1 MVGYIELIIARHGYH
16 EEFSIKFSLD
26 ADNAVYHLEE
36 YIGEGVI
43 PKDPFS
49 INIINEFTKR
59 FGDRNLYRVTGRFH
73 ETIWCFDKD
82 PDAYV
87 DEIDEWLN

>member
-1 MVGYIELIIARHGYH
+1 M
-16 EEFSIKFSLD
+16 
-26 ADNAVYHLEE
+26 
-36 YIGEGVI
+36 I

-59 FGDRNLYRVTGRFH
+59 FGDRNLYRVTGKFH
-73 ETIWCFDKD
+73 ETIWFFDKD
-82 PDAYV
+82 PDTYV